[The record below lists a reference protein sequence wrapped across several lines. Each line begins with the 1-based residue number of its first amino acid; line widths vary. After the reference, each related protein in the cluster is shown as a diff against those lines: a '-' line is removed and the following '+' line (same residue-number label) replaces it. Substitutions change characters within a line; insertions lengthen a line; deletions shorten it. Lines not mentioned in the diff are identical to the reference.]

1 MLAFKNGIDEIFAMK
16 DILVALEYQAEKDLT
31 ESVDHDSSEFN

>member
-1 MLAFKNGIDEIFAMK
+1 MTESIEFRFKV
-16 DILVALEYQAEKDLT
+16 VALEYKAEKDLT